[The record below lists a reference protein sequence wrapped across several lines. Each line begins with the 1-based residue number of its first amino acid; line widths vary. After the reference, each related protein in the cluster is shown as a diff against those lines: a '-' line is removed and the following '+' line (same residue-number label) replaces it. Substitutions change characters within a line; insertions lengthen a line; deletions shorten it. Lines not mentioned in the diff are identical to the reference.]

1 MSTYLDTE
9 LAGIKAELAE
19 VVAEME
25 AHDRAEKERPAM
37 MLPDAPE
44 RTSAAYQ
51 PWLGMVKGVA
61 ARMVAGD
68 RGPKQ

>member
-1 MSTYLDTE
+1 MSTFLDTYITDLETE
-9 LAGIKAELAE
+9 LAG

-25 AHDRAEKERPAM
+25 AHDKAERERPPM
-37 MLPDAPE
+37 LLPDAPE

-61 ARMVAGD
+61 TRMVAGD